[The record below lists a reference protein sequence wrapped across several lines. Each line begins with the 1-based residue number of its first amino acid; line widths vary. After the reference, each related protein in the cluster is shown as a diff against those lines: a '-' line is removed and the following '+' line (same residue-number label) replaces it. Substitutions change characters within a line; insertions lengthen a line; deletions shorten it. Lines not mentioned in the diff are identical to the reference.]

1 MTEAEVEHA
10 WLAAL
15 DGVRSAMARLAGHDD
30 VALHT
35 WLAPLFPEQEG
46 SVQPENFKDHERRRQ
61 KASQPLDPPASLPG
75 LPAELAS
82 GYDLYDSFHDV
93 LDCQGDMRARTYS
106 QHWLSTGQ
114 LPSLEE
120 LRRLAGTLAQQ
131 SLGRGPAEAVKSARE
146 ACGNGAI
153 SGADADA
160 ADVSLHRLRSYLS
173 SEQESSRKG
182 RRHHMSAFP
191 STFNPALAWG
201 PLSRRRVH
209 FEAQASLRRVAP
221 GPLAATPALAAAR
234 TVEASEVPTS
244 HALLAVFSLT
254 SAQRNCLRTYQPQSS
269 QWHHMLAKRSL
280 GGQGLS
286 GSQGP
291 GSAVRYWR
299 WRGAL
304 VEYTCA
310 GSEGPVILLL
320 HGFGAFLGHYRSNIA
335 ELAGRGNRV
344 WAVTMPGFGRS
355 EKPYVQYTQ
364 YVWSDFVRDF
374 IELVIKEPALVAGNS
389 IGGYTAAM
397 VAGDNPQ
404 LVTSLVLLNSA
415 GKLDPRYLA
424 DSSPPS
430 LESQAPSRGAPYIVA
445 WFLSRI
451 LFFYLQSNVSRILKR
466 CYPKDTSRADQWLVQ
481 EIIRA
486 SHDPGA
492 LEVVE
497 SAFYLPK
504 PRPLNQLIDQ
514 YGGPVLVLQGKFDP
528 LNDAVARAN
537 ALKACCPGVALE
549 FLDAGHCPHDEVPDL
564 VCQHID
570 KFARASYSTIS
581 TAEEEAAERRALDDA
596 AALAPVD
603 VLEILEEEVAVAATD
618 PLKAL
623 LGDSSQL

>member
-1 MTEAEVEHA
+1 MAEAEVEHA

-15 DGVRSAMARLAGHDD
+15 DGVRSAMAGLAGHDD

-61 KASQPLDPPASLPG
+61 KASPPLDPPASLPG
-75 LPAELAS
+75 LPAALPS
-82 GYDLYDSFHDV
+82 GH
-93 LDCQGDMRARTYS
+93 
-106 QHWLSTGQ
+106 

-120 LRRLAGTLAQQ
+120 LRHLAGTLAEQNV
-131 SLGRGPAEAVKSARE
+131 GRDPAEAVKIARE
-146 ACGNGAI
+146 ACGNGAV

-173 SEQESSRKG
+173 SEQESSKTG
-182 RRHHMSAFP
+182 RRHHMSAFL

-209 FEAQASLRRVAP
+209 FEAQARLRRVAP

-234 TVEASEVPTS
+234 TVEASE
-244 HALLAVFSLT
+244 
-254 SAQRNCLRTYQPQSS
+254 
-269 QWHHMLAKRSL
+269 WHHMLAKRSL

-299 WRGAL
+299 WRGSL

-310 GSEGPVILLL
+310 GLEGPAILLI

-335 ELAGRGNRV
+335 ELADRGNRV

-397 VAGDNPQ
+397 VAGDNPE

-415 GKLDPRYLA
+415 GKLDPRYVA
-424 DSSPPS
+424 DPSPPS
-430 LESQAPSRGAPYIVA
+430 LVDYPAMQALPLLPRSVAPECVALRKSGAITRTPLHCRLGPVANPFLLSTIQRQSHSEALLSQ
-445 WFLSRI
+445 
-451 LFFYLQSNVSRILKR
+451 
-466 CYPKDTSRADQWLVQ
+466 DQ
-481 EIIRA
+481 

-514 YGGPVLVLQGKFDP
+514 YGGPVLVLQGKYDP

-549 FLDAGHCPHDEVPDL
+549 FVDAGHCPHDEVPDL

-570 KFARASYSTIS
+570 TFARASYSTIP
-581 TAEEEAAERRALDDA
+581 TAEEEAAERLALDNA